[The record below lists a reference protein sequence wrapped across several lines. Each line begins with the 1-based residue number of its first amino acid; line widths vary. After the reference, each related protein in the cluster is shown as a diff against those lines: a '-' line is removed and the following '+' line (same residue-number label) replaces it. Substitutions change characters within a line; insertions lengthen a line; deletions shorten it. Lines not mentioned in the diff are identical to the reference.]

1 MKKDKK
7 DLIKKSQQ
15 NPTEYKPQPR
25 KKTNIEAVVAMHAHS
40 MSTKEI
46 AAETETSTSNIRQ
59 MLKRYR
65 FKLEKLENFKT
76 HESLLQT
83 GVKEKIVKAI
93 AHGSI
98 PINTATDL
106 KNAAF
111 AYDKFFNASRLQEDR
126 STANIA
132 LKIDDIDPETLAKL
146 RQFVADMY
154 K

>member
-1 MKKDKK
+1 M
-7 DLIKKSQQ
+7 
-15 NPTEYKPQPR
+15 
-25 KKTNIEAVVAMHAHS
+25 
-40 MSTKEI
+40 
-46 AAETETSTSNIRQ
+46 
-59 MLKRYR
+59 
-65 FKLEKLENFKT
+65 EKIENFKT

-93 AHGSI
+93 ARGSI

-111 AYDKFFNASRLQEDR
+111 AYDKFFNASRLQEER

-132 LKIDDIDPETLAKL
+132 VKIDDIDPDTAAKL
-146 RQFVADMY
+146 RQIVKDLY

>member
-1 MKKDKK
+1 MA
-7 DLIKKSQQ
+7 Q
-15 NPTEYKPQPR
+15 R
-25 KKTNIEAVVAMHAHS
+25 KGIDPGTVVALHNGGLKNS
-40 MSTKEI
+40 EI
-46 AAETETSTSNIRQ
+46 ARATGTSDPNISRI
-59 MLKRYR
+59 LKRYK
-65 FKLEKLENFKT
+65 FKLEKLENFKNN
-76 HESLLQT
+76 EGLLQN
-83 GVKEKIVKAI
+83 GIKEKIVTAI

-132 LKIDDIDPETLAKL
+132 VKIDDIDPDTLAKL

>member
-1 MKKDKK
+1 MKTNKES
-7 DLIKKSQQ
+7 LKKSEQ
-15 NPTEYKPQPR
+15 NPTEYKLQPR
-25 KKTNIEAVVAMHAHS
+25 KKTNIEAVVAMNAYG
-40 MSTKEI
+40 MRAPEI
-46 AAETETSTSNIRQ
+46 ANETETSASNIRQ
-59 MLKRYR
+59 ILKRYR
-65 FKLEKLENFKT
+65 FKLEKIENFKT

-111 AYDKFFNASRLQEDR
+111 AYDKFFNASRLQEER
-126 STANIA
+126 STANLAI
-132 LKIDDIDPETLAKL
+132 KIEDISPEHAEHL
-146 RQFVADMY
+146 RQIVKDLY